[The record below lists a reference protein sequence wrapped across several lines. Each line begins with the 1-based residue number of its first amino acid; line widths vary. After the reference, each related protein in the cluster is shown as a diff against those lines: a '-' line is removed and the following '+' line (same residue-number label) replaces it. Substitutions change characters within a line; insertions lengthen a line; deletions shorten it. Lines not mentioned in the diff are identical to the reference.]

1 MRSRSCAE
9 RVWLFARPV
18 ASCGWGFDGGVIRS
32 QVLVGEKLR
41 FMTVLWTV
49 LGALLI
55 TVVLAFCITFF
66 IVRPIL
72 AKKVNAGVAGLAK
85 ELHGRPPLMSTA
97 ASCEG
102 CSDPD
107 RGGLKGIGAIALT
120 EQALVFVAGST
131 DQSVIIPRDKVV
143 EAAPATNVELLGR
156 TVRRSRP
163 MLSVSWLDGHGNT
176 QLIAF
181 TLDEPLQWAA
191 SIPFPTIAGQGSQNS

>member
-32 QVLVGEKLR
+32 QVLVGEKPR

-85 ELHGRPPLMSTA
+85 EPTA
-97 ASCEG
+97 AH
-102 CSDPD
+102 
-107 RGGLKGIGAIALT
+107 L
-120 EQALVFVAGST
+120 
-131 DQSVIIPRDKVV
+131 
-143 EAAPATNVELLGR
+143 
-156 TVRRSRP
+156 
-163 MLSVSWLDGHGNT
+163 
-176 QLIAF
+176 
-181 TLDEPLQWAA
+181 
-191 SIPFPTIAGQGSQNS
+191 